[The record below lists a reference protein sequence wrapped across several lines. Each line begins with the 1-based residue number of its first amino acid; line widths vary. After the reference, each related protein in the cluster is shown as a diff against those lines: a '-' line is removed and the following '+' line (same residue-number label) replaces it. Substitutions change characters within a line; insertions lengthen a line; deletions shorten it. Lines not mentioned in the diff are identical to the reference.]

1 MELNKC
7 PNCSGKLAL
16 AKNRKRLVCSYC
28 GSEFP
33 LDEAT
38 RNEIGDQPVNMDWF
52 IYDWEYLCPRKDR
65 DSRYDKA
72 HVFYFEEGS

>member
-38 RNEIGDQPVNMDWF
+38 RNEIGDQPVNMD
-52 IYDWEYLCPRKDR
+52 
-65 DSRYDKA
+65 
-72 HVFYFEEGS
+72 